1 MSRVILRKSFKQL
14 VPPRL
19 LNEKYL
25 PYPLHRLLWR
35 WEEDKI
41 KLLTCFAN
49 INILIIHSQMTD
61 TKQVIKENN
70 KCLEIHLKHMV
81 DIIEDNYT
89 VPQVF
94 WRIMHLIVVFVMLV
108 HLPSKTGDPQERN
121 CLLFSE
127 VFIMHRESSELEVDY
142 QLTESTRAS
151 SCLIDY

>member
-1 MSRVILRKSFKQL
+1 MSQVILRKTFKQL

-25 PYPLHRLLWR
+25 PYSLHRFLWG

-49 INILIIHSQMTD
+49 IDILIIHSQMTD

-89 VPQVF
+89 VSQVF

-108 HLPSKTGDPQERN
+108 YLPCKTGDPRGRN

-142 QLTESTRAS
+142 QLTESTRAR
-151 SCLIDY
+151 SCLIGY